1 MGKMM
6 KNVSKMVNNKY
17 FLYFV
22 ATLSLLSIVGYSLL
36 ENYKAVLLFVL
47 IAYLITH
54 FSKNM
59 VHVLIV
65 PLILVNL
72 FVVLSNYLGLKV
84 REGLD
89 NATTTSAPVTTT
101 SAPTPTPILDA
112 SGMPITTSAP
122 VTTTSAPT
130 PTPILDTSGG
140 MPITTS
146 APVAATTTT
155 TPVATTPPPKEQFT
169 GRLPLTPANFDGSK
183 SKETRVDYGTTL
195 EKAYDDLNG
204 VLGGDGI
211 KQLTKDTQTLMQ
223 QQLQLAN
230 AMKEMTPLLGQAKDM
245 LKSLDIKELGD
256 INDIVKNLGI
266 QPVAST
272 AANAPVSTPAKK

>member
-1 MGKMM
+1 MGKKSLM
-6 KNVSKMVNNKY
+6 KNVSKLVNNKY

-22 ATLSLLSIVGYSLL
+22 SVLSLLSITGYSLL
-36 ENYKAVLLFVL
+36 GNFKAVLLFIL

-59 VHVLIV
+59 VHVLII
-65 PLILVNL
+65 PLIIVNL
-72 FVVLSNYLGLKV
+72 FVVISNQLGGRK
-84 REGLD
+84 REGLTSTTPS
-89 NATTTSAPVTTT
+89 TTTTAPSTPSARTTT
-101 SAPTPTPILDA
+101 TAPSTPSAKTTTAAPSIPSAKTTTAAPSAIPTP
-112 SGMPITTSAP
+112 
-122 VTTTSAPT
+122 
-130 PTPILDTSGG
+130 
-140 MPITTS
+140 
-146 APVAATTTT
+146 TTT
-155 TPVATTPPPKEQFT
+155 TPPKNKEKFT
-169 GRLPLTPANFDGSK
+169 GGQPLNPANFDGTK
-183 SKETRVDYGTTL
+183 SKESRIDYGTTL

-230 AMKEMTPLLGQAKDM
+230 AMKEMTPLLGQAKEM

-266 QPVAST
+266 QPVSST
-272 AANAPVSTPAKK
+272 ATNAMVSTNKK